1 MWFKNEDLNILV
13 FHSARLKSFG
23 PRDTS
28 EEEAF
33 SRTLDIGEQGEAKRE
48 AKNENEA
55 GERQRI
61 ETEGWGEERGFY
73 RRSPK
78 CPNSCYIIISRLNLA
93 GIVDS
98 RFYLISN

>member
-1 MWFKNEDLNILV
+1 MHILV

-33 SRTLDIGEQGEAKRE
+33 SRSSDIGEQGEAKRE

-55 GERQRI
+55 GERERR
-61 ETEGWGEERGFY
+61 ETEGGGRREGF
-73 RRSPK
+73 
-78 CPNSCYIIISRLNLA
+78 
-93 GIVDS
+93 IVALPS
-98 RFYLISN
+98 AQNHVI

>member
-1 MWFKNEDLNILV
+1 MNILV

-33 SRTLDIGEQGEAKRE
+33 SRSSDIGEQGEAKRE

-55 GERQRI
+55 GERERR
-61 ETEGWGEERGFY
+61 ETEGRGGGGGAL
-73 RRSPK
+73 
-78 CPNSCYIIISRLNLA
+78 NHVISSFLA
-93 GIVDS
+93 
-98 RFYLISN
+98 

>member
-1 MWFKNEDLNILV
+1 MHILV

-33 SRTLDIGEQGEAKRE
+33 SRSSDIGEQGEAKRE

-55 GERQRI
+55 GERERR
-61 ETEGWGEERGFY
+61 ETEGEERGE
-73 RRSPK
+73 RREGFIVALPSAL
-78 CPNSCYIIISRLNLA
+78 NHVISSFLA
-93 GIVDS
+93 
-98 RFYLISN
+98 

>member
-1 MWFKNEDLNILV
+1 MHILV

-33 SRTLDIGEQGEAKRE
+33 SRSSDIGEQGEAKRE

-55 GERQRI
+55 GERERR
-61 ETEGWGEERGFY
+61 ETEGGGGGGGGEERGFY
-73 RRSPK
+73 RGSPK
-78 CPNSCYIIISRLNLA
+78 CPKSCYIIISRLNLA

>member
-1 MWFKNEDLNILV
+1 MKNEDLHILV

-23 PRDTS
+23 PRDAS

-33 SRTLDIGEQGEAKRE
+33 SRSSDIGEQGEAKRE

-55 GERQRI
+55 GERERERREREI
-61 ETEGWGEERGFY
+61 VEGKGGMGGRGFY

-78 CPNSCYIIISRLNLA
+78 CPKSC
-93 GIVDS
+93 
-98 RFYLISN
+98 

>member
-1 MWFKNEDLNILV
+1 MHILV

-33 SRTLDIGEQGEAKRE
+33 SRSSDIGEQGEAKRE

-55 GERQRI
+55 GERERR
-61 ETEGWGEERGFY
+61 ETEGGGGGGGGGGGREGFIAALP
-73 RRSPK
+73 SAL
-78 CPNSCYIIISRLNLA
+78 NHVISSFLA
-93 GIVDS
+93 
-98 RFYLISN
+98 

>member
-1 MWFKNEDLNILV
+1 MHILV

-33 SRTLDIGEQGEAKRE
+33 SRSSDIGEQGEAKRE

-55 GERQRI
+55 GERERR
-61 ETEGWGEERGFY
+61 ETEGGGGGGREGFIAALP
-73 RRSPK
+73 SAL
-78 CPNSCYIIISRLNLA
+78 NHVISSFLA
-93 GIVDS
+93 
-98 RFYLISN
+98 

>member
-1 MWFKNEDLNILV
+1 MWFKNEDLHILV

-33 SRTLDIGEQGEAKRE
+33 SRSSDIGEQGEAKRE

-55 GERQRI
+55 GERERRR
-61 ETEGWGEERGFY
+61 GGEEKGFY

-78 CPNSCYIIISRLNLA
+78 CPKSCYIIISRLNLA

>member
-33 SRTLDIGEQGEAKRE
+33 SRSSDIGEQGEAKRE

-55 GERQRI
+55 GERERR
-61 ETEGWGEERGFY
+61 ETEGRGGG
-73 RRSPK
+73 RCPK
-78 CPNSCYIIISRLNLA
+78 SCYIIISRLNLA